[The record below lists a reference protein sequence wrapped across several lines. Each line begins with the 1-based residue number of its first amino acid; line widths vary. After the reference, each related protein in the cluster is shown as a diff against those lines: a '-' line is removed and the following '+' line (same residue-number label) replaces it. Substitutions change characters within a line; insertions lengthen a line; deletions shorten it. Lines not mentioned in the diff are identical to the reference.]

1 MNTRTAPRA
10 IALSLAALFT
20 LATLGSINM
29 LAMQPSPDLQ
39 MAANSAPAQVIVIP
53 GKRLHA

>member
-20 LATLGSINM
+20 LATLGSINL
-29 LAMQPSPDLQ
+29 LAMQPSPDQQ
-39 MAANSAPAQVIVIP
+39 MADHSAPAQVIVIT
-53 GKRLHA
+53 GKRMHA